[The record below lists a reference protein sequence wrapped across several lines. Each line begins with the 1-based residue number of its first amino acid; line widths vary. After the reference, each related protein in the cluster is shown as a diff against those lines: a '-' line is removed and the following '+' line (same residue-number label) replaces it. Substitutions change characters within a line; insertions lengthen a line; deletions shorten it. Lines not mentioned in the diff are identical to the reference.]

1 MSESFKKICRLAGT
15 AIKDHGMIRQKDHIL
30 VGLSGGKDSNVLLK
44 VLKHLQAAAP
54 VSFTITGVTFDP
66 MFEGFEADSTA
77 EFCKQ
82 LGISHH
88 MIRFDIA
95 SLLEE
100 KKLAEKPCMLCSRM
114 RRGNLY
120 SLARKL
126 GANKLA
132 LGQHLDDICI
142 SFLMS
147 LCRGNGLSTMGP
159 NVPAQSG
166 DLRVIRP
173 LCYVP
178 ESLIAEYAATL
189 ELPPAGECK
198 YKELIRQE
206 GDRPYFADL
215 LRQLSA
221 RIPDLR
227 SNMLRSLSNVQ
238 APFLLDRKY
247 TDTGTEKNE
256 DL

>member
-1 MSESFKKICRLAGT
+1 MELT
-15 AIKDHGMIRQKDHIL
+15 AI
-30 VGLSGGKDSNVLLK
+30 
-44 VLKHLQAAAP
+44 
-54 VSFTITGVTFDP
+54 
-66 MFEGFEADSTA
+66 
-77 EFCKQ
+77 
-82 LGISHH
+82 
-88 MIRFDIA
+88 IA
-95 SLLEE
+95 QNIMRLLEE
-100 KKLAEKPCMLCSRM
+100 KNLSEKPCMLCSRM

-178 ESLIAEYAATL
+178 ESLIAGYAETL
-189 ELPPAGECK
+189 LLPPAGECK
-198 YKELIRQE
+198 YKELLQQE
-206 GDRPYFADL
+206 GDRPYFARL
-215 LRQLSA
+215 LESMA
-221 RIPDLR
+221 TRIPDLR

-238 APFLLDRKY
+238 APFLLDKKY
-247 TDTGTEKNE
+247 TGTGDK
-256 DL
+256 

>member
-15 AIKDHGMIRQKDHIL
+15 AVKDHNMIQNGDHIL
-30 VGLSGGKDSNVLLK
+30 IGLSGGKDSNVLLK
-44 VLKHLQAAAP
+44 VLRHFQETAP
-54 VSFTITGVTFDP
+54 VSFTLSGVTFDP
-66 MFEGFEADSTA
+66 MFEGFAADATS
-77 EFCKQ
+77 EFCKEHH
-82 LGISHH
+82 IAHH

-95 SLLEE
+95 KLLQE
-100 KKLAEKPCMLCSRM
+100 KGLEEKPCMLCSRM

-159 NVPAQSG
+159 NVPAQTG

-173 LCYVP
+173 LVYVP
-178 ESLIAEYAATL
+178 EALIRQYAESLSL
-189 ELPPAGECK
+189 CPAGECK
-198 YKELIRQE
+198 YKEQLLQE
-206 GDRPYFADL
+206 GDRPYFARL
-215 LRQLSA
+215 LQTLSE

-238 APFLLDRKY
+238 APFLLDTKY
-247 TDTGTEKNE
+247 TDSKTNE

>member
-1 MSESFKKICRLAGT
+1 MSDTFKKICRLAGN
-15 AIKDHGMIRQKDHIL
+15 AIKDHNMIREGDHIL
-30 VGLSGGKDSNVLLK
+30 VALSGGKDSNVLLK
-44 VLKHLQAAAP
+44 VLHHLQCAAP
-54 VSFTITGVTFDP
+54 VSFTLSGATFDP
-66 MFEGFEADSTA
+66 MFEGFSADTTGN
-77 EFCKQ
+77 FCKS
-82 LGISHH
+82 LGIDHH

-100 KKLAEKPCMLCSRM
+100 KNLAEKPCMLCSRM

-120 SLARKL
+120 SLARKI
-126 GANKLA
+126 GANKLS

-198 YKELIRQE
+198 YKELLQQE
-206 GDRPYFADL
+206 GDRPYFARL
-215 LRQLSA
+215 LESMA
-221 RIPDLR
+221 ERIPDLR

-238 APFLLDRKY
+238 APFLLDKKY
-247 TDTGTEKNE
+247 TDTEEK
-256 DL
+256 